1 MENQFSN
8 VFFACWEFLNIAILQ
23 ILPLNT
29 RSVFSDF
36 RDNSF
41 EVSWDCQSQATTA
54 GRDSAVHPEE
64 RCVRGASYWFG
75 KISNFPSNSRC
86 LCTFVLSWIRLPCK
100 SYITSDLSVAIPMKV
115 PIWMSWRHRIS
126 AACLSGDK
134 VDEGWVMTSLRM
146 AFGLLCHWF
155 FISIWSLRGLLEELL
170 CSSRTSQILICIC
183 SRLRRKSHQIATLG
197 CPTPNTQICIRNM

>member
-8 VFFACWEFLNIAILQ
+8 IFFTCWEFLNIAILQ

-75 KISNFPSNSRC
+75 KISNFPSDSRC

-100 SYITSDLSVAIPMKV
+100 SYITSDLSIAIPMKV
-115 PIWMSWRHRIS
+115 PIWMSWRHI
-126 AACLSGDK
+126 K
-134 VDEGWVMTSLRM
+134 YP
-146 AFGLLCHWF
+146 
-155 FISIWSLRGLLEELL
+155 
-170 CSSRTSQILICIC
+170 QLICREIKWTRGESWHRFEWLSVC
-183 SRLRRKSHQIATLG
+183 SAIDFLYLFEVSEVY
-197 CPTPNTQICIRNM
+197 

>member
-1 MENQFSN
+1 ME
-8 VFFACWEFLNIAILQ
+8 
-23 ILPLNT
+23 LP

-75 KISNFPSNSRC
+75 KISNFPSDSRC

-115 PIWMSWRHRIS
+115 PIWMSWRHIEYPQLVCREIKW
-126 AACLSGDK
+126 ARGD
-134 VDEGWVMTSLRM
+134 MTSLRTYVWM

-155 FISIWSLRGLLEELL
+155 FISIFEVSEVYLKSFYEVLELL
-170 CSSRTSQILICIC
+170 KFSFAFVADYGGKAI
-183 SRLRRKSHQIATLG
+183 RLQHWDVQHPIHKFD
-197 CPTPNTQICIRNM
+197 IRNM